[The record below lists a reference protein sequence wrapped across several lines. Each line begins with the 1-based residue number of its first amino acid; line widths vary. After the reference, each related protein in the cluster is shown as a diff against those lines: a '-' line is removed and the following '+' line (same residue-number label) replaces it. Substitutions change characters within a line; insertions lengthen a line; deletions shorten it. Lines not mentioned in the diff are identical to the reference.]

1 MGRYDGGS
9 REAERMR
16 GFSAMMGNPPWE
28 VLSNEERAWFAGR
41 HEDIAN
47 CTRTSTRR
55 SMIAALQNSEDEADR
70 KLFKSWSEESEN
82 TIRTRTFM
90 SKSGAYPLTAKG
102 TLNLAPMFAE
112 VVVNFSRYS
121 GVIIPSTVLT
131 DISTRAHFVDLVSK
145 GRLHDVLD
153 LANQKPFFTQAGQN
167 LRFVLLSVRQE
178 SKSKS
183 FQCLG
188 NQLRLPSTS
197 NINPYTVTEQDLR
210 VLYGDDPS
218 CPMFPSMQAFHLAKQ
233 LALAWTRYND
243 EGGWEA
249 QYGRMV
255 DMAVDSH
262 HFVTYE
268 ELNENANLTTDNG
281 FLWRTTAGE
290 VAYVPLYEAKLFDAH
305 QPRFGDFSG
314 VTQKDRFG
322 RAARSKRPS
331 DEDLSDPNY
340 APLPRYWVPV
350 EVRDAWFKQRGVL
363 DHQHGQVATR
373 GICRGLTDSR
383 SLKAAVLPNEVAL
396 GHSAGYWLAPE
407 QDPEYPFVLATVLNS
422 LLADYQARMY
432 LTGIN
437 LSKYLVEMVYM
448 PTPKDL
454 RRLQAVLDG
463 VESSVWNHL
472 LSLSFHLHHEWN
484 YLQHPLSNNSPER
497 AVKNPLAAI
506 DALLAKQAG
515 LSRSMFEWMIGRFNI
530 WERQIGTEALL
541 DDRLQ
546 WFDAIQILEEN
557 LP

>member
-1 MGRYDGGS
+1 
-9 REAERMR
+9 MR

-70 KLFKSWSEESEN
+70 KLFKAWKDESEN

-112 VVVNFSRYS
+112 AVVNFSRNS
-121 GVIIPSTVLT
+121 GIIVPSTVLT

-145 GRLHDVLD
+145 RRLHEVLD
-153 LANQKPFFTQAGQN
+153 LVNQKPFFTQAGQN

-178 SKSKS
+178 SKTKS

-188 NQLRLPSTS
+188 NQLRLPSTT
-197 NINPYTVTEQDLR
+197 NIYPYTVSMEDLR
-210 VLYGDDPS
+210 ILYGDDLS
-218 CPMFPSMQAFHLAKQ
+218 CPMFPSMQAFQLAKQ
-233 LALAWTRYND
+233 LAVAWTRYNGQ
-243 EGGWEA
+243 GGWDA

-268 ELNENANLTTDNG
+268 DLNENANLTTEDG
-281 FLWRTTAGE
+281 FLWKTTSGE
-290 VAYVPLYEAKLFDAH
+290 IAYVPLYEAKLFDAH

-314 VTQKDRFG
+314 VAADDRFG

-331 DEDLSDPNY
+331 DEDFSDPDY

-350 EVRDAWFKQRGVL
+350 GIRDAWFKQRGVL

-437 LSKYLVEMVYM
+437 LSKYLVEMIYM
-448 PTPKDL
+448 PTPDSL
-454 RRLQAVLDG
+454 RREIAVIDG
-463 VESSVWNHL
+463 VETSVWHHL
-472 LSLSFHLHHEWN
+472 LSLSFQLHHEWN
-484 YLQHPLSNNSPER
+484 YLQHPLSNNSPGR
-497 AVKNPLAAI
+497 AVKNPLAVI

-515 LSRSMFEWMIGRFNI
+515 LSRPVFEWMIGRFNI

-541 DDRLQ
+541 VDRLQ
-546 WFDAIQILEEN
+546 WFDAIQILKEN